1 MFFPREVYLQKS
13 SIYAES
19 ELFGIANLIISH
31 DSRFDVTQDAQ
42 VNSPSKATV
51 LLDRITI
58 LNGGKFYQRTTEPA
72 KLTVNLTGEII
83 INAGASM
90 DVGQV
95 HLQAHNIFID
105 IGGVLTAR
113 GRGFASMSGL
123 GAGSQSAI
131 ASGAGHGGAGGR
143 SSSQPLVGKAY
154 GSFDLPLSIGSGGGR
169 GHQDLVRLSFLQF
182 QMKEKENYGLIIA
195 TALLTFLV
203 AS

>member
-1 MFFPREVYLQKS
+1 MYLQKS

-19 ELFGIANLIISH
+19 ELVGLSNLIISQ

-58 LNGGKFYQRTTEPA
+58 LNGGKFYQRTAEPA

-90 DVGQV
+90 DVSQV
-95 HLQAHNIFID
+95 SLQAHNIFID

-113 GRGFASMSGL
+113 GRGFASMGGL
-123 GAGSQSAI
+123 AAGRQSTI

-154 GSFDLPLSIGSGGGR
+154 GSFDMPLNFGSGGGQ
-169 GHQDLVRLSFLQF
+169 GYQDLVRLSLLQF
-182 QMKEKENYGLIIA
+182 
-195 TALLTFLV
+195 
-203 AS
+203 